1 MIHIPSSFLRLAARK
16 PHYSCKHKHEL
27 MLGMMNQEKESQKQG
42 DYLFNT
48 ERKKIYYEKGDGI

>member
-48 ERKKIYYEKGDGI
+48 QI